1 MISIRRIMMSEA
13 EKYVMEAAEAFD
25 LAGKPVSF
33 YRCNAGHINDTF
45 FVQCGEG
52 APEYILQR
60 VNTNIFKNP
69 EELME
74 NIYGVCEHVRKKVIA
89 AGGDPDREVR
99 KIILT
104 KTGDKYYIDEEKGY
118 WRAYLALD
126 HVLSLN
132 EADKESFYKSAL
144 AFGHFFTQLADYPAE
159 TLHETIP
166 NFHNSVSR
174 YNDFKKAVEEDKL
187 GRADEC
193 RDLIEFALSKKDKCS
208 YILDRIASGEIK
220 LCVTH
225 NDTKLNNVLL
235 DEKTGDGVCVID
247 LDTVMPG
254 SLLYDFGDSI
264 RFGASSA
271 KEDETDLDKV
281 YMDLEMFEVFVKGFL
296 EELRPTMTEAEV
308 LGLPMGAYLMT
319 YETGVRFLGD
329 YLNGD
334 TYFKIHYPKHNLDR
348 ARNQLKLI
356 ADMDEK
362 MPEMERIVR
371 KYL

>member
-1 MISIRRIMMSEA
+1 MSEA
-13 EKYVMEAAEAFD
+13 ERFVMEAARAFD
-25 LAGKPVSF
+25 LCAEPTSF
-33 YRCNAGHINDTF
+33 ERCNAGHINDTF
-45 FVQCGEG
+45 FIFCGEELP
-52 APEYILQR
+52 AYILQR
-60 VNTNIFKNP
+60 VNTNIFKDP
-69 EELME
+69 ESLMA
-74 NIYGVCEHVRKKVIA
+74 NIWGVCEHLKAKTIA

-104 KTGDKYYIDEEKGY
+104 KNGEKYFIDEEGGY
-118 WRAYLALD
+118 WRAYLCLN
-126 HVLSLN
+126 HVLCLN
-132 EADKESFYKSAL
+132 EADKETFYNSAV
-144 AFGHFFTQLADYPAE
+144 AFGHFFKQLADYPAE
-159 TLHETIP
+159 TLAETIP

-174 YNDFKKAVEEDKL
+174 YNDFKAAVEADPL
-187 GRADEC
+187 GRAAEC

-208 YILDRIASGEIK
+208 YILDRIAAGTIK

-235 DEKTGDGVCVID
+235 DEKTKKGVCVID

-254 SLLYDFGDSI
+254 SILYDFGDSI

-281 YMDLEMFEVFVKGFL
+281 YVDLEMFEIYVKGFL
-296 EELRPTMTEAEV
+296 EELRPTMTDEEV

-319 YETGVRFLGD
+319 FETGVRFLGD
-329 YLNGD
+329 YLTGD
-334 TYFKIHYPKHNLDR
+334 TYFKIHYPGHNLDR

-356 ADMDEK
+356 ADMDK
-362 MPEMERIVR
+362 KLPEMEEIVK

>member
-1 MISIRRIMMSEA
+1 MSEA
-13 EKYVMEAAEAFD
+13 ENFVLEAAAAFD
-25 LAGKPVSF
+25 FKAPAVS
-33 YRCNAGHINDTF
+33 YHRCNAGHINDTF
-45 FVQCGEG
+45 FVQCEG
-52 APEYILQR
+52 DSPEYILQR
-60 VNTNIFKNP
+60 VNTSIFKNP

-74 NIYGVCEHVRKKVIA
+74 NISGVCEHLRGKVIA

-99 KIILT
+99 KIINT
-104 KTGDKYYIDEEKGY
+104 KAGGKYFIDEEGGY
-118 WRAYLALD
+118 WRAYLCLD
-126 HVLSLN
+126 HVVSLN
-132 EADKESFYKSAL
+132 KADKNTFYKSAL

-174 YNDFKKAVEEDKL
+174 YNDFKAAVEEDKM
-187 GRADEC
+187 GRAGEVH
-193 RDLIEFALSKKDKCS
+193 DLIDFALSKKDKCS
-208 YILDRIASGEIK
+208 YILDRIKSGEIR

-235 DEKTGDGVCVID
+235 DEETGDGVCVID

-254 SLLYDFGDSI
+254 SILYDFGDAI

-271 KEDETDLDKV
+271 AEDERDLDRV
-281 YMDLEMFEVFVKGFL
+281 YIDLDMFETFVKGFL
-296 EELRPTMTEAEV
+296 KELRPTMTEAEV

-319 YETGVRFLGD
+319 YETAVRFLGD

-334 TYFKIHYPKHNLDR
+334 TYFKIHYPEHNLDR

-356 ADMDEK
+356 ADMDK
-362 MPEMERIVR
+362 KLPEMEAVVR
-371 KYL
+371 RYL

>member
-1 MISIRRIMMSEA
+1 MSEA
-13 EKYVMEAAEAFD
+13 EKFVMAAAAAFD
-25 LAGKPVSF
+25 LVSEPVSF
-33 YRCNAGHINDTF
+33 CRCNAGHINDTF
-45 FVQCGEG
+45 FVQCKDTETQ
-52 APEYILQR
+52 YILQR
-60 VNTNIFKNP
+60 VNTNIFKDP
-69 EELME
+69 EGLMA
-74 NIYGVCEHVRKKVIA
+74 NIYGVCEHVKNKVIA
-89 AGGDPDREVR
+89 DGGNPDREVR

-104 KTGDKYYIDEEKGY
+104 KSGDKYFIDEEGGY
-118 WRAYLALD
+118 WRAYLFID
-126 HVLSLN
+126 GVVSLN
-132 EADKESFYKSAL
+132 EADKNTFYKSAL

-174 YNDFKKAVEEDKL
+174 YNDFKKAVEEDRM
-187 GRADEC
+187 GRAAEAS
-193 RDLIEFALSKKDKCS
+193 DLIEFALSKKDKCS

-254 SLLYDFGDSI
+254 SLLYDFGDAI

-271 KEDETDLDKV
+271 REDETDLDKV
-281 YMDLEMFEVFVKGFL
+281 YMDLELFEIFVKGFL

-334 TYFKIHYPKHNLDR
+334 TYFKIHYPTHNLDR

-356 ADMDEK
+356 ADMDK
-362 MPEMERIVR
+362 KLPEMEAIVR

>member
-1 MISIRRIMMSEA
+1 MTEA
-13 EKYVMEAAEAFD
+13 EKYVMTAAAEFD
-25 LAGKPVSF
+25 MKCDPVSF
-33 YRCNAGHINDTF
+33 ERCNAGHINDTF
-45 FVQCGEG
+45 FIYCGREE
-52 APEYILQR
+52 PDYILQR
-60 VNTNIFKNP
+60 VNTNIFKDP
-69 EELME
+69 ESLMD
-74 NIYGVCEHVRKKVIA
+74 NIWGVCEHLRRKTLEE
-89 AGGDPDREVR
+89 GGDPDREVR

-104 KTGDKYYIDEEKGY
+104 KGGDRYFIDEDGGY
-118 WRAYLALD
+118 WRAYLCLNG
-126 HVLSLN
+126 VLSLN
-132 EADKESFYKSAL
+132 EADRETFYKSAL
-144 AFGHFFTQLADYPAE
+144 AFGHFFCQLADYPAE
-159 TLHETIP
+159 TLAETIP

-174 YNDFKKAVEEDKL
+174 YNDFKAAVEADPL

-208 YILDRIASGEIK
+208 YILDRIKTGEIK

-235 DEKTGDGVCVID
+235 DEKTKDGVCVID

-254 SLLYDFGDSI
+254 SVLYDFGDSI

-281 YMDLEMFEVFVKGFL
+281 YLDLDLFEIYTKGFL
-296 EELRPTMTEAEV
+296 KELRPTMTEAEV

-319 YETGVRFLGD
+319 FETGVRFLGD
-329 YLNGD
+329 YLTGD
-334 TYFKIHYPKHNLDR
+334 TYFKIHYPGHNLDR

-362 MPEMERIVR
+362 MPEMEAIVR

>member
-1 MISIRRIMMSEA
+1 MNDIEPLQ
-13 EKYVMEAAEAFD
+13 EVLAAYDFPPTLVGAVRY
-25 LAGKPVSF
+25 G
-33 YRCNAGHINDTF
+33 CGHINDTYC
-45 FVQCGEG
+45 VLCQPREG
-52 APEYILQR
+52 DCIRFILQGLSTAAFPHPDEVMDNFIR
-60 VNTNIFKNP
+60 VTTYLKEQIQK
-69 EELME
+69 L
-74 NIYGVCEHVRKKVIA
+74 
-89 AGGDPDREVR
+89 GGDAARE
-99 KIILT
+99 T
-104 KTGDKYYIDEEKGY
+104 
-118 WRAYLALD
+118 
-126 HVLSLN
+126 LSLIPTRDGKPYFTDSTGKVWRLMPFVEGTDCLQN
-132 EADKESFYKSAL
+132 ATPELFAASAR
-144 AFGHFFTQLADYPAE
+144 AFGRFQYLLRDFPAQ
-159 TLHETIP
+159 TLHEPIRR
-166 NFHNSVSR
+166 FHDTEDR
-174 YNDFKKAVEEDKL
+174 YQKFLLALRDDKA
-187 GRADEC
+187 GRAQSADEEI
-193 RDLIEFALSKKDKCS
+193 RFAMSRRHDCS
-208 YILDRIASGEIK
+208 VALNAQREGK
-220 LCVTH
+220 LPLRVTH

>member
-1 MISIRRIMMSEA
+1 MSEA
-13 EKYVMEAAEAFD
+13 EKFVMTAAAAFD
-25 LAGKPVSF
+25 FEKEPVSF
-33 YRCNAGHINDTF
+33 CRCNAGHINDTF
-45 FVQCGEG
+45 FVQCKDTETQ
-52 APEYILQR
+52 YILQR

-74 NIYGVCEHVRKKVIA
+74 NIYGVCEHVKKKVIA

-104 KTGDKYYIDEEKGY
+104 KSGDKYFIDEEGGY
-118 WRAYLALD
+118 WRAYLFID
-126 HVLSLN
+126 GVVSLN
-132 EADKESFYKSAL
+132 EADKNTFYKSAL

-159 TLHETIP
+159 TLHETIV

-187 GRADEC
+187 GRAKEATE
-193 RDLIEFALSKKDKCS
+193 LIEFALSKKDKCS
-208 YILDRIASGEIK
+208 YILDRIESGEIK

-254 SLLYDFGDSI
+254 SLLYDFGDAI

-271 KEDETDLDKV
+271 REDETDLDKV
-281 YMDLEMFEVFVKGFL
+281 YMDLELFEIFVKGFL
-296 EELRPTMTEAEV
+296 EELRPTMTEEEV

-319 YETGVRFLGD
+319 FETGVRFLGD

-334 TYFKIHYPKHNLDR
+334 TYFKIHYPTHNLDR
-348 ARNQLKLI
+348 AKNQLKLI
-356 ADMDEK
+356 ADMDK
-362 MPEMERIVR
+362 KLPEMEAIVR

>member
-1 MISIRRIMMSEA
+1 MSEA
-13 EKYVMEAAEAFD
+13 EKYVMEAARAFD
-25 LAGKPVSF
+25 FENEPTSF
-33 YRCNAGHINDTF
+33 ERCNAGHINDTF
-45 FVQCGEG
+45 FIYCGDKLP
-52 APEYILQR
+52 AYILQR
-60 VNTNIFKNP
+60 VNTNIFKDP
-69 EELME
+69 ESLMA
-74 NIYGVCEHVRKKVIA
+74 NIYGVCEHLRKKTVE

-104 KTGDKYYIDEEKGY
+104 KSGDKYYIDDEGGY
-118 WRAYLALD
+118 WRAYLCLN
-126 HVLSLN
+126 HVLCLN
-132 EADKESFYKSAL
+132 EADRETFYNSAR
-144 AFGHFFTQLADYPAE
+144 AFGHFFKQLADYPAE
-159 TLHETIP
+159 TLAETIP

-174 YNDFKKAVEEDKL
+174 YNDFKAASEADPL
-187 GRADEC
+187 GRAAEC

-208 YILDRIASGEIK
+208 YILDRIKSGEIK

-235 DEKTGDGVCVID
+235 DEETKEGVCVID

-254 SLLYDFGDSI
+254 SILYDFGDSI

-281 YMDLEMFEVFVKGFL
+281 YMDLEMFEIYVKGFL

-329 YLNGD
+329 YLTGD
-334 TYFKIHYPKHNLDR
+334 TYFKIHYPGHNLDR

-356 ADMDEK
+356 ADMDK
-362 MPEMERIVR
+362 KLPEMEAIVR

>member
-1 MISIRRIMMSEA
+1 MSEA
-13 EKYVMEAAEAFD
+13 EKFVMSAAAAFDFKAEAT
-25 LAGKPVSF
+25 S
-33 YRCNAGHINDTF
+33 YERCNAGHINDTF
-45 FVQCGEG
+45 FVWCGGE
-52 APEYILQR
+52 APDYILQR

-69 EELME
+69 IELME
-74 NIYGVCEHVRKKVIA
+74 NISGVCEHVAKKVIA
-89 AGGDPDREVR
+89 DGGDPDREVR

-104 KTGDKYYIDEEKGY
+104 KTGDKYYIDEEGGY
-118 WRAYLALD
+118 WRAYLYLD
-126 HVLSLN
+126 HVVSLN

-174 YNDFKKAVEEDKL
+174 YNDFVAAVEADKM
-187 GRADEC
+187 GRAEEC

-208 YILDRIASGEIK
+208 YILDRIKTGEIR

-254 SLLYDFGDSI
+254 SILYDFGDAI

-271 KEDETDLDKV
+271 KEDETDLSKV
-281 YMDLEMFEVFVKGFL
+281 YMDLDMFETFVKGFL
-296 EELRPTMTEAEV
+296 VELKDTMTEAEI

-319 YETGVRFLGD
+319 FETGVRFLGD

-334 TYFKIHYPKHNLDR
+334 TYFKIHYPTHNLDR

-362 MPEMERIVR
+362 LPKMQEIVKR
-371 KYL
+371 YL

>member
-1 MISIRRIMMSEA
+1 MSEA
-13 EKYVMEAAEAFD
+13 EKFVMEAAFAFD
-25 LAGKPVSF
+25 LDAEPTSF
-33 YRCNAGHINDTF
+33 ERCNAGHINDTF
-45 FVQCGEG
+45 FIYCGEELP
-52 APEYILQR
+52 AYILQR
-60 VNTNIFKNP
+60 VNTNIFKDP
-69 EELME
+69 ESLMA
-74 NIYGVCEHVRKKVIA
+74 NIYGVCEHLRKKTVEE
-89 AGGDPDREVR
+89 GGDPDREVR

-104 KTGDKYYIDEEKGY
+104 KSGGKYFIDEEGGY
-118 WRAYLALD
+118 WRAYLCLN
-126 HVLSLN
+126 HVLCLN
-132 EADKESFYKSAL
+132 EADKETFYNSAR
-144 AFGHFFTQLADYPAE
+144 AFGHFFRQLADYPAD
-159 TLHETIP
+159 TLAETIP

-174 YNDFKKAVEEDKL
+174 YNDFKAAVEADPL
-187 GRADEC
+187 GRAAEC
-193 RDLIEFALSKKDKCS
+193 RDLIEFALSKKEKCS
-208 YILDRIASGEIK
+208 YILDRIETGEIK

-235 DEKTGDGVCVID
+235 DENTKEGVCVID

-254 SLLYDFGDSI
+254 SILYDFGDSI

-281 YMDLEMFEVFVKGFL
+281 YIDLEMFEIYVKGFL
-296 EELRPTMTEAEV
+296 EELRPSMTEAEV

-329 YLNGD
+329 YLTGD
-334 TYFKIHYPKHNLDR
+334 TYFKTHYPGHNLDR

-362 MPEMERIVR
+362 LPEMEAIVR